1 MCLRQL
7 KIRKN
12 KKNSQAKQ
20 IKKKDYFAP
29 D

>member
-12 KKNSQAKQ
+12 KKKIAKQ
-20 IKKKDYFAP
+20 NKLKKDYFAP